1 MTIFSYMYVLWV
13 QKVGKTTKRNGKKE
27 SESKVLAILLKQIAL
42 QKSFINMTK
51 AKQNVDTIKYIHMNL
66 KSHIGQKKI
75 DKRLSKSLGFF

>member
-1 MTIFSYMYVLWV
+1 MTIFSYKYVLWV

-42 QKSFINMTK
+42 QKSFINITK
-51 AKQNVDTIKYIHMNL
+51 AKQNMHL

>member
-13 QKVGKTTKRNGKKE
+13 QKVGKTTRRNRKKE

-51 AKQNVDTIKYIHMNL
+51 AKQNVDTIKYIHTCMNL
-66 KSHIGQKKI
+66 KIMNH
-75 DKRLSKSLGFF
+75 SL